1 VTVASSFRPLL
12 VIPAWNEA
20 GSLPGLLDT
29 LRAQYPQYDVL
40 VVNDGS
46 TDATTEVAR
55 AHGAIVVELACNLG
69 IGGAV
74 QTGFLYAQRYGY
86 DAVVRVDAD
95 GQHPPE
101 AIADLLRSFDEMHA
115 DVVIGSRFL
124 EAGGF
129 RSSWLRRVGIS
140 WLGFL
145 IRILTHHRITDCTSG
160 FCAYRRE
167 AVEFLAR
174 HYPQD
179 YPEPEGVVLLV
190 RNGFRLAEVPV
201 VMHQREVG
209 RSSIRGFRTVYYM
222 IKVTLAVLVAAMR
235 SPVRSL
241 ADGHRA

>member
-1 VTVASSFRPLL
+1 MTAAPFKPLL
-12 VIPAWNEA
+12 VVPAWNEA
-20 GSLPGLLDT
+20 GSLPGLLGA
-29 LRAQYPQYDVL
+29 LRTQYPQYDVL

-55 AHGAIVVELACNLG
+55 VHGATVVELACNLG
-69 IGGAV
+69 IGSAV

-101 AIADLLRSFDEMHA
+101 AVADLLRSLDEMHA

-145 IRILTHHRITDCTSG
+145 IRILTHQRITDCTSG

-167 AVEFLAR
+167 AVEFLAQ

-190 RNGFRLAEVPV
+190 RNGFRLVEVPV
-201 VMHQREVG
+201 VMRRRQVG
-209 RSSIRGFRTVYYM
+209 RSSIRGLRTVYYM

-241 ADGHRA
+241 ADGHRT

>member
-1 VTVASSFRPLL
+1 VTAAPFRPLL
-12 VIPAWNEA
+12 VVPAWNEA
-20 GSLPGLLDT
+20 GSLPGLLGA

-55 AHGAIVVELACNLG
+55 VHGATVVELACNLG

-101 AIADLLRSFDEMHA
+101 AIEHLLRSLDEMHA

-145 IRILTHHRITDCTSG
+145 IRILTRQRITDCTSG
-160 FCAYRRE
+160 FCAYRHG
-167 AVEFLAR
+167 AVEFLAQ

-179 YPEPEGVVLLV
+179 YPEPESVVLLV
-190 RNGFRLAEVPV
+190 RNGFRLVEVPV
-201 VMHQREVG
+201 VMRRREAG
-209 RSSIRGFRTVYYM
+209 RSSIRGLRTVYYM

-241 ADGHRA
+241 ADGHHT